1 MVERSLSTGGKM
13 SAPYLRLMGSNS
25 NKLHVQVMILNNF
38 LFLFYKHPHTLFFS
52 HFYIVHGCD
61 ASKFYIIQFVISKNQ

>member
-38 LFLFYKHPHTLFFS
+38 LFLFYKHPHTLFFLTS
-52 HFYIVHGCD
+52 ILYTVATPANSTSF
-61 ASKFYIIQFVISKNQ
+61 NL